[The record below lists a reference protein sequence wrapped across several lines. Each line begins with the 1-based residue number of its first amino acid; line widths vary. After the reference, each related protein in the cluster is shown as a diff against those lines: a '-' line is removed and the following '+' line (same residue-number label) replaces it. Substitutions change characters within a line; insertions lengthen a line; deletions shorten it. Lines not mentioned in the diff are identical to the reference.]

1 MPENDLRPW
10 APGCMVVEVLSQ
22 RPAAPWQPVF
32 PQWIAI
38 ELESREVI
46 NRTASQ
52 SFWRNKMNPG
62 TADG

>member
-1 MPENDLRPW
+1 
-10 APGCMVVEVLSQ
+10 MVVEVLAQ

-52 SFWRNKMNPG
+52 SFWHYKMNPG
-62 TADG
+62 TSDG